1 MGSVAE
7 QMVPEKKLQG
17 SKCDRCGYV
26 CFPAI
31 SVCPKCGPGYVEQV
45 KLTELPT
52 TGTVI
57 TWTKLRVAP
66 KSFPSPLLHCIL
78 DLGIVKILGTVQ
90 GTEEIRLGDK
100 MVITEDTSGRFPYVF
115 CRPTS

>member
-7 QMVPEKKLQG
+7 QMIRERKLQG

-26 CFPAI
+26 GFPAI
-31 SVCPKCGPGYVEQV
+31 SVCPKCGPGYLDHV

-52 TGTVI
+52 TGAVV

-66 KSFPSPLLHCIL
+66 KGFPSPLLHCVL

-90 GTEEIRLGDK
+90 GTEEIRLGEK
-100 MVITEDTSGRFPYVF
+100 MVIMEDTSGRFPYVF
-115 CRPTS
+115 CRPKS

>member
-7 QMVPEKKLQG
+7 QMVHEKKLQG

-90 GTEEIRLGDK
+90 GTEEIRLREK
-100 MVITEDTSGRFPYVF
+100 MAIMEDTSGRFPYVF
-115 CRPTS
+115 CRPKS